1 MCGGTQSSQP
11 MFAELKRHGQ
21 SMTEPRL
28 DDHGLVTGYVTDVLH
43 WSTAEASMSGSAK
56 VVMMRAARPFASR
69 QAWLNRWREERRK
82 L

>member
-1 MCGGTQSSQP
+1 

-56 VVMMRAARPFASR
+56 VVMMRTH
-69 QAWLNRWREERRK
+69 
-82 L
+82 